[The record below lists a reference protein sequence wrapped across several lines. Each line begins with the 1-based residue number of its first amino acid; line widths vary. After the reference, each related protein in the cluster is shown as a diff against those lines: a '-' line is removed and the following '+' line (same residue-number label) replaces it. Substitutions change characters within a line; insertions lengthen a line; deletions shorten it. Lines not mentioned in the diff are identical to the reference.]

1 MPDIDTMQY
10 DSPEGTASLPS
21 VVDTSSDDDGP
32 SDMEGSTH
40 LSESGRPTDQA
51 ASAESM
57 SSTSATDRLQPDRE
71 NNTPSELMVYRYI
84 ISINVIPW
92 RVNVVANTNFTIPSG
107 YRHVEFLNERPSD
120 MALFYRKL
128 TEVIIDRVGC
138 DRTYADGQSEEVSLG
153 ADGQSEEVSP
163 DAGNQSKEVSS
174 DFETTAGQQS
184 LQLSLHP
191 IEFCFSGDM
200 VYLPQK

>member
-1 MPDIDTMQY
+1 
-10 DSPEGTASLPS
+10 
-21 VVDTSSDDDGP
+21 
-32 SDMEGSTH
+32 
-40 LSESGRPTDQA
+40 
-51 ASAESM
+51 
-57 SSTSATDRLQPDRE
+57 
-71 NNTPSELMVYRYI
+71 MVYRYI

-128 TEVIIDRVGC
+128 TEVIIARVGC

-200 VYLPQK
+200 VYLPRNRESTLYLRTEKRHAPCSVRQPAGKQRLGSSLEVDP